1 MENVL
6 LDQHLTYLNQDE
18 FSDIL
23 KDYIKIL
30 SVGID
35 IKATSFDE
43 NCANFCLERNC
54 DFLTTDKKSYDHF
67 FKIRQVKSVE
77 IFRFLKNEPTAS
89 KTNPRHI
96 YYMRFKIK

>member
-1 MENVL
+1 MKNVL
-6 LDQHLTYLNQDE
+6 LDQHVTYLNQDE

-23 KDYIKIL
+23 KDYDKIL

-43 NCANFCLERNC
+43 NSANFCIDRNC